1 MDSRNN
7 AERTRGR
14 PFEPGN
20 PGRPKGSRNK
30 ATLTAEMLLDGEADK
45 LTRKAIE
52 LALAGDVTALR
63 LCMERIVPPRKDR
76 PVLFN
81 LLKMNTGADAAKGV
95 AAIVTAVASGDLTPS
110 EAAELSKVIEAYAR
124 ALETSDLEAR
134 IAKLEGSRP

>member
-1 MDSRNN
+1 
-7 AERTRGR
+7 
-14 PFEPGN
+14 
-20 PGRPKGSRNK
+20 
-30 ATLTAEMLLDGEADK
+30 MLLDGEADK

-124 ALETSDLEAR
+124 ALEASDLEAR